1 MLFIERD
8 LVVVPVRSII
18 LPVLESYVLP
28 VLSIILVLGVVVVLL
43 PEIAL
48 RVFEV
53 EVLPVKALLVPL
65 IEVLPFVDLPDNA
78 ALVAVLF
85 AELVRYVPELLPERL
100 LVKLL

>member
-1 MLFIERD
+1 MALFIELD
-8 LVVVPVRSII
+8 LVVVVVPVRSIT

-28 VLSIILVLGVVVVLL
+28 ELSIILVLGVVVEVL

-65 IEVLPFVDLPDNA
+65 VEVLPDSA
-78 ALVAVLF
+78 ALLAVLL
-85 AELVRYVPELLPERL
+85 AELVRYDPELLPERL